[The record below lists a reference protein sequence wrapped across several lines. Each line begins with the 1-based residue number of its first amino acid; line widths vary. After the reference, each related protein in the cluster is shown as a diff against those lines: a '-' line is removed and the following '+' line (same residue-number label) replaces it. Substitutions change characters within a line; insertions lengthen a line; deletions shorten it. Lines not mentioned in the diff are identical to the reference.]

1 MKSRQLCFYIDLVDL
16 PQVISAIE
24 NHIVPHYAVL
34 PHFLGLTA
42 IKANVGRR
50 AEVVVTSFWDDG
62 LGGSEEESARFI
74 TEIVEVT
81 GRNPSRKSYDT
92 MYAQV
97 RDSSGSFRVAGAPE
111 PSP

>member
-1 MKSRQLCFYIDLVDL
+1 MKSRQVCFYIDIVDL
-16 PQVISAIE
+16 PRVMSAIE
-24 NHIVPHYAVL
+24 NHVAPRYAVL

-42 IKANVGRR
+42 IKANVGKR

-62 LGGSEEESARFI
+62 LGGSEQEASRFI

-92 MYAQV
+92 LYAQV
-97 RDSSGSFRVAGAPE
+97 RDSSGMFRLAGASGL
-111 PSP
+111 SP